1 MWNDLQGYLKFF
13 FYGYTLRK
21 KENDYRTKGKR
32 YGRVLPKVKDCQRN
46 TPYAKWIRYL
56 KNERLYTRYK
66 KDIMY
71 IINKSIC
78 YTDLQ
83 VKEVV
88 GFIDTYMIF
97 NCYTALQ
104 VKEVVGFIDTY
115 YQHSHFEYDGFWK
128 RIYENYCFENKRDEI
143 NGIMARRLYHMD
155 APKVKHSRYIG
166 SSYLKKS
173 LWDTI
178 VDKIFLIKHE

>member
-21 KENDYRTKGKR
+21 KENDYRVKGKR
-32 YGRVLPKVKDCQRN
+32 YSGVLPKVKDCQRN

-71 IINKSIC
+71 VITKNINRAFNPA
-78 YTDLQ
+78 D
-83 VKEVV
+83 
-88 GFIDTYMIF
+88 MIF

-115 YQHSHFEYDGFWK
+115 YRHSHFEYDGFWK